1 MLVTCSR
8 LVSTCDAECGAV
20 QRAMPDFMKPCL
32 MPQVPSAL
40 YKGRTDLAEDFKQ
53 QELLLTFSQP
63 SCASD
68 GVQRWTADSMQ

>member
-1 MLVTCSR
+1 
-8 LVSTCDAECGAV
+8 
-20 QRAMPDFMKPCL
+20 MPL
-32 MPQVPSAL
+32 VPSAL

-68 GVQRWTADSMQ
+68 GVQRWTADSLQ